1 MLEQPVLQ
9 NWMWYQKDQ
18 RKNSLRQHPEE
29 KAFRRST
36 CLISRHVGKNP
47 ELIIIQALKV
57 SDGGWEVTRP

>member
-1 MLEQPVLQ
+1 MSEQPVLQ

-29 KAFRRST
+29 KTFRRPT
-36 CLISRHVGKNP
+36 YLISIHVGKKP

-57 SDGGWEVTRP
+57 IDCGWEVTRP